1 MLNTRVHQSELIM
14 ATDTPRISEH
24 GVATLPD
31 EAWEQARHQ
40 MEIIRPLASLEVVG
54 HQAADVAAQA
64 LGVSRRQIYVLISRA
79 QQGSG
84 LMTDLLPSQS
94 GGGKGKGRLPESVE
108 RIIRELLKKRFLT
121 KQKRSLSAFHR
132 EVAQVCKT
140 QKLRVPARNT
150 VALRIANLDP
160 LKTTRSREGQDASRD
175 LQGVGGVPPSITLP
189 LEQVQIDHTVI
200 DLIVVDERDR
210 QPIGRPYLT
219 IAIDV
224 FTRCVLG
231 MVITLEAP
239 SAVSVGLCLV
249 HVACDKRPWL
259 EELKVEMAWPMS
271 GKPKLLYLDN
281 AAEFKSEAL
290 RRGCEQHGIQLDYRP
305 PGQPHYGGV
314 VERIIGTAMQM
325 IHDELPGTTFSNP
338 NQRGEYDSENK
349 AVLTLRE
356 LERWLTLAVG
366 TYHGSVHN
374 GLLQPPAARWTE
386 AVARVGV
393 PAIVTHAT
401 AFLVD
406 FLPIIRRTLTR
417 TGFVIDHIHYYA
429 DALKPWIA
437 RRDRLPAFLIR
448 RDPRD
453 ISRVWVLEPEGQHYL
468 EIPYRTLSH
477 PAVTLWEQRQALAI
491 LRQQGRE
498 QVDESALFRMI
509 GQMREIVTTAQKA
522 TRKARRD
529 ADRRLHIK
537 ASVSSAKLTPPE
549 TDVADQQ
556 TSNLSAAKPFDQ
568 IEEW

>member
-1 MLNTRVHQSELIM
+1 MASDTSLI
-14 ATDTPRISEH
+14 AEQ

-31 EAWEQARHQ
+31 AAWAQARQ
-40 MEIIRPLASLEVVG
+40 RAEIIGPLAALDVVG
-54 HQAADVAAQA
+54 HEAADAAAHA
-64 LGVSRRQIYVLISRA
+64 LGLSRRQVYVLIRRA
-79 QQGSG
+79 RQGAG
-84 LMTDLLPSQS
+84 LVTDLARSRS

-108 RIIRELLKKRFLT
+108 RIIRELLQKRFLT
-121 KQKRSLSAFHR
+121 KQKRSLAAFHR
-132 EVAQVCKT
+132 EVAQACKA
-140 QKLRVPARNT
+140 QKLRAPARNT
-150 VALRIANLDP
+150 VALRIAGLDP
-160 LKTTRSREGQDASRD
+160 LKATRRREGQDASRS
-175 LQGVGGVPPSITLP
+175 LQGVGGEPPAVTAP

-231 MVITLEAP
+231 MVVTLEAP
-239 SAVSVGLCLV
+239 SSVSVGLCLV

-259 EELKVEMAWPMS
+259 EGLNIEMEWPMS
-271 GKPKLLYLDN
+271 GKPRQLYLDN

-290 RRGCEQHGIQLDYRP
+290 RRGCEQHGIRLDYRP
-305 PGQPHYGGV
+305 LGQPHYGGI

-338 NQRGEYDSENK
+338 DQRGDYDSENK
-349 AVLTLRE
+349 AALTLRE

-374 GLLQPPAARWTE
+374 GLLQPPAARWAE
-386 AVARVGV
+386 AIARTGV
-393 PAIVTHAT
+393 PTVITRTT

-453 ISRVWVLEPEGQHYL
+453 ISRIWVLEPEGQHYL

-477 PAVTLWEQRQALAI
+477 PAVTLWEQRQALAK

-509 GQMREIVTTAQKA
+509 GQMREIVSTAQKA

-529 ADRRLHIK
+529 ADRRQHLK
-537 ASVSSAKLTPPE
+537 ATAVLFKTTPPP
-549 TDVADQQ
+549 DADMADPQADNQ
-556 TSNLSAAKPFDQ
+556 PPAKPFDQ